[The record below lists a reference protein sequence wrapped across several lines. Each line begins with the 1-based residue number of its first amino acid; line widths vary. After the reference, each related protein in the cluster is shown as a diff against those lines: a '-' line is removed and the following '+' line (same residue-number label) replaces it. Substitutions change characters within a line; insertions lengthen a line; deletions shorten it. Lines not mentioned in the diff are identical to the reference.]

1 MNCLEKDNIP
11 AGYKDSAVGI
21 IPQEWEVKPFKNLGT
36 FLRTNTLSREHMNN
50 VEGLALN
57 IHYGDVLVRYGEILD
72 CSKTAIPWVNNSC
85 RETRLGDRLQNG
97 DIVISDT
104 AEDYTVG
111 KATEVCNVGNNC
123 VLSGLHTMA
132 FRPPKETF
140 ALRYLGYYFNSPA
153 YRAQLYSL
161 IQGIKVCSISKSAIS
176 NTYIPVPPMGEQGK
190 IAEIL
195 GVWDEA
201 IEKQSRLIER
211 LEVRKRALMQRLLT
225 GRIRL
230 SGFTS
235 PWQKIKLG
243 EIGKTYNGLTGKS
256 KEDFE
261 DGNAKFIPYINVFL
275 NEKVNIDKLGVVS
288 VDESEKQNKVQYGD
302 IFFTVSSETPDEV
315 GMASVL
321 LEYIDDTYLN
331 SFCFGYRLNDFET
344 LNPIFASYILR
355 GDRFRNFMMVLAQ
368 GSTRFNISKN
378 EVMKLRIEL
387 PSLPEQKAIAEVLT
401 TADDEIAIHRKKL
414 DALRLQKRGLMQQL
428 LTGKTRVKI

>member
-1 MNCLEKDNIP
+1 MTTKNNIP

-21 IPQEWEVKPFKNLGT
+21 IPQEWEVSTLGKLVSITSGESPSLFNLRDNGKYPYIKVEDMNNCEKYQS
-36 FLRTNTLSREHMNN
+36 FSREYTDD
-50 VEGLALN
+50 E
-57 IHYGDVLVRYGEILD
+57 R
-72 CSKTAIPWVNNSC
+72 CAIPKGSIIFPKRGAAIINNKVRIAECDLYMDS
-85 RETRLGDRLQNG
+85 NMM
-97 DIVISDT
+97 DITPNKHICGNYLYFKITDEKLFRIADT
-104 AEDYTVG
+104 STIPQI
-111 KATEVCNVGNNC
+111 NNK
-123 VLSGLHTMA
+123 H
-132 FRPPKETF
+132 
-140 ALRYLGYYFNSPA
+140 
-153 YRAQLYSL
+153 
-161 IQGIKVCSISKSAIS
+161 I
-176 NTYIPVPPMGEQGK
+176 IPYKICLPPMGEQRK

-201 IEKQSRLIER
+201 IEKQSRLIEC
-211 LEVRKRALMQRLLT
+211 LELRKRGLMQRLLS
-225 GRIRL
+225 GRTRL
-230 SGFTS
+230 PGFTT
-235 PWQKIKLG
+235 PWQKAKLG

-261 DGNAKFIPYINVFL
+261 DGNAKFIPYINVFS

-355 GDRFRNFMMVLAQ
+355 GDRFRNYMMVLAQ

-401 TADDEIAIHRKKL
+401 TADNEIATHRKKL

>member
-1 MNCLEKDNIP
+1 MTTKNNIP
-11 AGYKDSAVGI
+11 AGYKNSAVGI
-21 IPQEWEVKPFKNLGT
+21 IPQEWEVKRLGT
-36 FLRTNTLSREHMNN
+36 IAKCFSGGTPKSESEEM
-50 VEGLALN
+50 
-57 IHYGDVLVRYGEILD
+57 YGGTIPFIRSGEIH
-72 CSKTAIPWVNNSC
+72 SNKTALFLTDDGLRKSSAKMVDVGDLIFALYGANS
-85 RETRLGDRLQNG
+85 GDCAISQINGAINQAILCIRSSSLINPFLQPYLELQKDRFIAKYLQG
-97 DIVISDT
+97 
-104 AEDYTVG
+104 G
-111 KATEVCNVGNNC
+111 QGN
-123 VLSGLHTMA
+123 LSGEIVSSYT
-132 FRPPKETF
+132 
-140 ALRYLGYYFNSPA
+140 
-153 YRAQLYSL
+153 
-161 IQGIKVCSISKSAIS
+161 
-176 NTYIPVPPMGEQGK
+176 IPVPPMAEQRK

-195 GVWDEA
+195 GMWDEA
-201 IEKQSRLIER
+201 IEKQSRLIEK
-211 LEVRKRALMQRLLT
+211 LELRKRALMQRLLT
-225 GRIRL
+225 GRTRL
-230 SGFTS
+230 PGFNT
-235 PWQKIKLG
+235 PWQKVKLG

-261 DGNAKFIPYINVFL
+261 DGNAKFIPYINVFS

-355 GDRFRNFMMVLAQ
+355 GDRFRNYMMVLAQ

-387 PSLPEQKAIAEVLT
+387 PSLSEQKAIAEVLT
-401 TADDEIAIHRKKL
+401 TADDEIATHRKKL